1 MTSLWRR
8 RVQCLLLSLGFTMPA
23 GRAGATVLAPID
35 LRELTRDANGIVRG
49 RVAAVDPQWTDDRRG
64 IVTVVTLEV
73 EASLKGTRY
82 STVRFVVPGGTLG
95 RYRSIVMGA
104 PIFESGQR
112 VLVFLA
118 WRVPSYPHLVGFSQG
133 VFRVVGG
140 DSRSSSIVIPP
151 PLVGP
156 SVGAARVVRGDL
168 SRQPLTLAAFEQ
180 RVAALLEGRQ

>member
-1 MTSLWRR
+1 MTNLWRL
-8 RVQCLLLSLGFTMPA
+8 RVRGLLLLLGCTLSA
-23 GRAGATVLAPID
+23 GQADATVLAPID
-35 LRELTRDANGIVRG
+35 LQQLTRDANGIVRG
-49 RVAAVDPQWTDDRRG
+49 RVAAVDPRWTDDRRG
-64 IVTVVTLEV
+64 IVTLVTLEV
-73 EASLKGTRY
+73 EASLKGTRD

-104 PIFESGQR
+104 PTFEPGQH

-133 VFRVVGG
+133 VFRVVSGE
-140 DSRSSSIVIPP
+140 SRSASIVIPP
-151 PLVGP
+151 PFVAP

-168 SRQPLTLAAFEQ
+168 SRQPLTLTAFEQ